1 MPFHMYWYIYIC
13 MYVRI
18 YIYIYIQI
26 NSMIFREDHIVCGR
40 AILSF
45 WVKHVSMDF
54 MYSLE
59 LAMAIG

>member
-1 MPFHMYWYIYIC
+1 MHAVSYVLVYIYVYT
-13 MYVRI
+13 YV
-18 YIYIYIQI
+18 YIYIQI

-59 LAMAIG
+59 LAMVIG